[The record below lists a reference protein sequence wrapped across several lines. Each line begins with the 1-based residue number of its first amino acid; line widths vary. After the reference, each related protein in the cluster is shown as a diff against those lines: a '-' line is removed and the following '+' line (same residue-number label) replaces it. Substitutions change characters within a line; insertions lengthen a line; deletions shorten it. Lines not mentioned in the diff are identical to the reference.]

1 MAVCRS
7 YERQACYFPES
18 WKGEIVLLILALF
31 VILAI
36 AGADQLIKYW
46 IVQNFELYQ
55 EKDFLKIGSLD
66 IMHLHYIE
74 NTGSAF
80 SSFSGHTVFL
90 LIVTAFGMGACI
102 YGLICYGK
110 KNKLLYWSLLMI
122 LGGALGNMIDRIF
135 RNGAVVDYLDLKLF
149 NFAVF
154 NFADCFV
161 TVGTVLL
168 MIYILF
174 FSEDKTQKQ
183 EHTDDKT

>member
-1 MAVCRS
+1 M
-7 YERQACYFPES
+7 
-18 WKGEIVLLILALF
+18 LILALF

-36 AGADQLIKYW
+36 AGTDQLIKYW
-46 IVQNFELYQ
+46 IVQNFDLYQ
-55 EKDFLKIGSLD
+55 EKDFLSIGNIE

-174 FSEDKTQKQ
+174 FSEDKTPKQ

>member
-1 MAVCRS
+1 M
-7 YERQACYFPES
+7 
-18 WKGEIVLLILALF
+18 LILALLA
-31 VILAI
+31 VLAI

-80 SSFSGHTVFL
+80 SSFSGQTAFL
-90 LIVTAFGMGACI
+90 LIVTAIGIGACT
-102 YGLICYGK
+102 YVLIRHGK
-110 KNKLLYWSLLMI
+110 KNKLLFWSLVMI
-122 LGGALGNMIDRIF
+122 LGGAVGNMIDRIF
-135 RNGAVVDYLDLKLF
+135 RSGAVIDYLDLKLF

-161 TVGTVLL
+161 TVGTILL

-174 FSEDKTQKQ
+174 FSEDKTKQ
-183 EHTDDKT
+183 QEKPEHDNS

>member
-1 MAVCRS
+1 M
-7 YERQACYFPES
+7 
-18 WKGEIVLLILALF
+18 LILALL

-36 AGADQLIKYW
+36 AGTDQLIKYW

-80 SSFSGHTVFL
+80 SSFAGQTVFL
-90 LIVTAFGMGACI
+90 LIVTAIGIGACT
-102 YGLICYGK
+102 YVLIHHGK
-110 KNKLLYWSLLMI
+110 KHKLLFWSLVMI
-122 LGGALGNMIDRIF
+122 LGGAVGNMIDRIF

-149 NFAVF
+149 NFAIF

-161 TVGTVLL
+161 CIGTALL

-174 FSEDKTQKQ
+174 FSEDKTKKQ
-183 EHTDDKT
+183 ETPEHDKT